1 MILFNFNLDLFLMF
15 FFSILL
21 YGIDTYHLNIN
32 ELYLETHV
40 RGQPHP
46 TVEWFKDSV
55 SVVNIIVN
63 VYLFRYFNTLI
74 KYVIFI
80 IIIRTAI

>member
-1 MILFNFNLDLFLMF
+1 M
-15 FFSILL
+15 L

-40 RGQPHP
+40 RAQPHP

-55 SVVNIIVN
+55 SVVNIVVN
-63 VYLFRYFNTLI
+63 VDLFFNALI
-74 KYVIFI
+74 KYIISIVFI
-80 IIIRTAI
+80 IRMVI